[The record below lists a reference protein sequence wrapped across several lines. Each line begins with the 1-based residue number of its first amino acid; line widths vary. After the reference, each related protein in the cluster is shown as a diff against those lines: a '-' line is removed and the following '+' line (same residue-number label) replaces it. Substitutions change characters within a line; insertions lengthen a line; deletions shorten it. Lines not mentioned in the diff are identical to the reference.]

1 MHGLEKVSEGGK
13 YVSKSKKNKKKSIS
27 TSNPLSKWIVWVV
40 GLFSVCVVLGIIFW
54 GNLSKKEAA
63 IDYEGQPYLGRES
76 APVKIVEFGDYKCPV
91 CKNFNESFFPLIE
104 KEFIETGKAKFY
116 FMNYSF
122 INVDSIRAAQFAEAV
137 YRELGNDTF
146 WKFHELLYR
155 KQPEG
160 TKYEKMD
167 IFTESFLEDTLK
179 EVVSDKETE
188 KVVKAFKENQSKDAW
203 EKDMSYANKLGV
215 TGTPTLFINGKQ
227 FEGKTFEDFK
237 EMVEEAAKEKRSN
250 E

>member
-1 MHGLEKVSEGGK
+1 
-13 YVSKSKKNKKKSIS
+13 
-27 TSNPLSKWIVWVV
+27 
-40 GLFSVCVVLGIIFW
+40 
-54 GNLSKKEAA
+54 
-63 IDYEGQPYLGRES
+63 
-76 APVKIVEFGDYKCPV
+76 
-91 CKNFNESFFPLIE
+91 
-104 KEFIETGKAKFY
+104 
-116 FMNYSF
+116 
-122 INVDSIRAAQFAEAV
+122 
-137 YRELGNDTF
+137 
-146 WKFHELLYR
+146 
-155 KQPEG
+155 
-160 TKYEKMD
+160 MD

-179 EVVSDKETE
+179 EVASDKETE